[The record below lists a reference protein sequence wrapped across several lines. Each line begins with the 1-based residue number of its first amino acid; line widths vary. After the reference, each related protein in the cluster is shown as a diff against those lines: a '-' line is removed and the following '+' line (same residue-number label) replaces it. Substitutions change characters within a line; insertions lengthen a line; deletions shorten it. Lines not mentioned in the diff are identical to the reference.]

1 MVGGATGSLER
12 LAESSV
18 GQATPKGDVNEE
30 GKLDF
35 QADPKYAGPRVDRS
49 GV

>member
-18 GQATPKGDVNEE
+18 RQATPKGDVNEE
-30 GKLDF
+30 VSVHVDSVVTA
-35 QADPKYAGPRVDRS
+35 QAQAFGAG
-49 GV
+49 